1 MHHRLHFHWNWLL
14 YFANKYKNT
23 CTINCTFE
31 TGLQRS
37 KWRKSQIHL
46 PSGWNLRLK
55 DYKILLKR
63 LSIFCQK
70 CNWYS
75 WNTSLGISRN
85 LWYIVLRICLY
96 TKGRNSKEWKNV
108 LVMMGVEAMSSE
120 LWTFQCLMCKE
131 MWFYKLFKFS
141 WPVWFVANSYPWNNS
156 ISKK

>member
-1 MHHRLHFHWNWLL
+1 MQASMGLLSNLRSSVFIAVDFYILQIIQIGKKSKNARLNAHF
-14 YFANKYKNT
+14 
-23 CTINCTFE
+23 E
-31 TGLQRS
+31 LQF
-37 KWRKSQIHL
+37 KKAIKKENILSQIHL
-46 PSGWNLRLK
+46 PPGWNLRLK
-55 DYKILLKR
+55 EHKILLNR
-63 LSIFCQK
+63 VSIFCQK

-131 MWFYKLFKFS
+131 
-141 WPVWFVANSYPWNNS
+141 
-156 ISKK
+156 I